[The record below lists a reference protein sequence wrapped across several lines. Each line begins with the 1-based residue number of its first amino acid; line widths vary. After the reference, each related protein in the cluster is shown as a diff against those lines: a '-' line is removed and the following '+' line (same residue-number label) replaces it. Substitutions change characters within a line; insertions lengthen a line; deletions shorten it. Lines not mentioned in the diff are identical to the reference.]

1 MRNGLNNTLDK
12 NCQITNASANDAIV
26 SKPRETPEASDERER
41 NRSSAGAAVS
51 VAVVAVS

>member
-12 NCQITNASANDAIV
+12 NCQIKNASANDAIV
-26 SKPRETPEASDERER
+26 SKPRETPEGSDERER